1 MSGGR
6 SREWSCAIAFLAIS
20 STCGCGE
27 EECPPPVQPLAV
39 RVTVADASTGEPL
52 CEARVTARSASRE
65 EVLFHVAECTYGGG
79 WGPGTYE
86 ISAEKAGFGSNTKSG
101 IHVRSLSEKCD
112 RFETVD
118 VPMEL
123 TPL

>member
-1 MSGGR
+1 MAVLT
-6 SREWSCAIAFLAIS
+6 AIA
-20 STCGCGE
+20 TCGCGE
-27 EECPPPVQPLAV
+27 EQCPPPMQPLAV
-39 RVTVADASTGEPL
+39 RVHVADASTGEPL

-86 ISAEKAGFGSNTKSG
+86 VTAEKAGFESNTESG

-118 VPMEL
+118 VRMEL